1 MTRSA
6 LLGVLIVTACST
18 SSTDHCANGAC
29 ACTPEAQQVAGTVLT
44 FMPVELGIGGTSCT
58 SQLLAS
64 SADVMAAFPG
74 GSAPAAVKATDFS
87 VDRIVLGTSNPA
99 LEFAVDDG
107 AQLVVGDEMLCQG
120 VAPQCTA
127 YIIHGTTRATFRV
140 ATCPYTGPNPCTA
153 P

>member
-1 MTRSA
+1 MPVI
-6 LLGVLIVTACST
+6 VLVACGA
-18 SSTDHCANGAC
+18 SSGDPCANGAC
-29 ACTPEAQQVAGTVLT
+29 ACTPDAQHVSGTALT
-44 FMPVELGIGGTSCT
+44 FTPVPLGTGGASCA
-58 SQLLAS
+58 SRLLAS

-74 GSAPAAVKATDFS
+74 GNAPAEVTSTNFS

-107 AQLVVGDEMLCQG
+107 TQLVVGDEMLCQG

-127 YIIHGTTRATFRV
+127 YIVHGTTRGSFRI
-140 ATCPYTGPNPCTA
+140 AMCPYTGPNPCNV